1 MGAGRAIRLV
11 KMLYPVARFA
21 VSAFVLFLSAC
32 GGKILDERGGG
43 GVASSSGDGTS
54 PAPSSDEGQPASGL
68 GSAPSPTKS
77 HSEDPCAT
85 ICEGNGGCVGGQSEC
100 LRRCGD
106 DLGSASCTL
115 EARVYI
121 GCYAD
126 HIENEGCSVLPPVCE
141 DTYCAYARCAGKV
154 VPGYCH

>member
-1 MGAGRAIRLV
+1 MGYSA
-11 KMLYPVARFA
+11 VARFA
-21 VSAFVLFLSAC
+21 VAALVLCAC
-32 GGKILDERGGG
+32 GGKVLDERAG
-43 GVASSSGDGTS
+43 GVGSSSGAGTSPAASGDEGASSSGLVPT
-54 PAPSSDEGQPASGL
+54 
-68 GSAPSPTKS
+68 PTKP

-85 ICEGNGGCVGGQSEC
+85 ICEGNGGCVGGQREC

-141 DTYCAYARCAGKV
+141 SAYCAYARCAGEV